1 MSTFKIRF
9 LGTCAADYSPRLL
22 DEFKDCYDLDARRSS
37 AALINGRYLI
47 DCGEHILDEFRISGE
62 DMACVTDLFVT
73 HLHADHYNPE
83 HIRIIASKK
92 KEPLRVWVRED
103 AVLPDI
109 PNISVV
115 RMKDL
120 ETYKVDEDMSVVG
133 LAANHDPCTAPRHLL
148 FLKDGKKL
156 FYGLDGGW
164 LTNST
169 YNYLKRAAVD
179 MMVLDATVGDYV
191 GDFRM
196 AEHNSIPMIRLML
209 ASFKTFK
216 ITHEDTLVYLS
227 HIAPSLHKP
236 HKETADMLSTE
247 GMHLAY
253 DGLTVEI

>member
-1 MSTFKIRF
+1 MSNIKIRF
-9 LGTCAADYSPRLL
+9 LGTCAADYSPRLA
-22 DEFKDCYDLDARRSS
+22 DECRDRYDLDARRSS

-62 DMACVTDLFVT
+62 DMAAVTDLFVT

-83 HIRIIASKK
+83 HIKIIASKK
-92 KEPLRVWVRED
+92 KEPLRVWVREN

-109 PNISVV
+109 PNTHIM

-120 ETYKVDEDMSVVG
+120 ETYKIDEYTSVTG
-133 LAANHDPCTAPRHLL
+133 LEANHDQRTSPQHLL
-148 FLKDGKKL
+148 FECGGKKL

-164 LTNST
+164 LLNGT
-169 YNYLKRAAVD
+169 YNYLKRAALD
-179 MMVLDATVGDYV
+179 MLVLDCTVGDYV

-196 AEHNSIPMIRLML
+196 GEHNSIPMIRLML

-216 ITHEDTLVYLS
+216 ITKDDTLVYLS
-227 HIAPSLHKP
+227 HVAPSLHKP
-236 HKETADMLSTE
+236 HKETAEALIKE
-247 GMHLAY
+247 NMHLAY